1 MKRQIG
7 NRELHGQEGVTDR
20 MSVRNLTNSR
30 VKEEKIED
38 DNDEKG
44 QGIDGWQ
51 KNKKKEWVDYFRKA
65 LQFDMIFP
73 MIQEELG
80 QMNRKPQVGYSL

>member
-44 QGIDGWQ
+44 QGIDG
-51 KNKKKEWVDYFRKA
+51 
-65 LQFDMIFP
+65 
-73 MIQEELG
+73 
-80 QMNRKPQVGYSL
+80 